1 MRKIPSAQRFTRRSE
16 WWFTLA
22 LGLLAALLVW
32 KEQGA
37 IAAWVAVL
45 VIIGLAVEFGLFLAL
60 FYLVWGLFRRN
71 ISRVLLRQVLL
82 FGVAAVLVHVLS
94 PTPMSVVPRIAAA
107 MAVVVFTAMKIF
119 R

>member
-1 MRKIPSAQRFTRRSE
+1 MRKSPSDQRFTQRSE

-22 LGLLAALLVW
+22 LGLLASLLVL

-37 IAAWVAVL
+37 VAAWITVL

-60 FYLVWGLFRRN
+60 LSVVWGLFSRN
-71 ISRVLLRQVLL
+71 ISRVALRQVLL
-82 FGVAAVLVHVLS
+82 FGAAAVLVHVLS
-94 PTPMSVVPRIAAA
+94 PTPMSVVPRLAAV
-107 MAVVVFTAMKIF
+107 MAGVVFTVMKIF